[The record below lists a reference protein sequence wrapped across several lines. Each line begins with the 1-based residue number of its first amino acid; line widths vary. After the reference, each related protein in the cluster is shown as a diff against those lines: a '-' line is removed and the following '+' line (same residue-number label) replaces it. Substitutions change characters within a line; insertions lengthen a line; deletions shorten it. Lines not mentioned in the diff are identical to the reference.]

1 MFDNWGYVEWL
12 ILIIDVVAVIIVVR
26 FLRSK
31 IKSKLLEV
39 ELRQNRQT
47 RKRRELAR
55 QQTIS
60 LEDE

>member
-12 ILIIDVVAVIIVVR
+12 ILTIDVVAVIIVVR

>member
-12 ILIIDVVAVIIVVR
+12 ILVIDIVAAIIVIR
-26 FLRSK
+26 FLRNK

-55 QQTIS
+55 QKS
-60 LEDE
+60 APLEEE

>member
-12 ILIIDVVAVIIVVR
+12 ILVIDVVAAIIVVR

-47 RKRRELAR
+47 KKRRELAR
-55 QQTIS
+55 QKNPS
-60 LEDE
+60 LEEE